1 MDIITPEQV
10 AAFFSNKEARVDD
23 EVARIQTMLTE
34 RAPFTRHPSHT
45 NHAGFAIPLPENYDL
60 TFVETVA
67 GRFRAAGWEAKIEHI
82 YAFNGNYQ
90 ALCLRHKCL
99 AEVAMNSIGIP
110 VR

>member
-1 MDIITPEQV
+1 MTIITPEQV

-34 RAPFTRHPSHT
+34 RKPFTLSPSHT
-45 NHAGFAIPLPENYDL
+45 NHAGFAIQLPENYDEN
-60 TFVETVA
+60 FVETVA
-67 GRFRAAGWEAKIEHI
+67 DRFRAVGWEAKIEYI
-82 YAFNGNYQ
+82 YDFNGNHQ

-99 AEVAMNSIGIP
+99 AAIAMNSIGIP